1 MQLPC
6 SESVSNIGKWGKKE
20 NLAQKHTIFVLRYER
35 VKTAFS
41 DTPMMSAATFYFF
54 SRMGTDLHSLTGD
67 IHSTDSEK

>member
-1 MQLPC
+1 MFK
-6 SESVSNIGKWGKKE
+6 NIH
-20 NLAQKHTIFVLRYER
+20 NFVLRYER

-54 SRMGTDLHSLTGD
+54 SRMGTDLHSLTV

>member
-1 MQLPC
+1 MFK
-6 SESVSNIGKWGKKE
+6 NIH
-20 NLAQKHTIFVLRYER
+20 NFVLRYER